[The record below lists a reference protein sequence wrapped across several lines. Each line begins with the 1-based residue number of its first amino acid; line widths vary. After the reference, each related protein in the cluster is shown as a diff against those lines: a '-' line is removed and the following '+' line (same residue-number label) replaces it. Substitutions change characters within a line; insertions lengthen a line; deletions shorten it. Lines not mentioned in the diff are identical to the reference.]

1 MLSGR
6 NESWP
11 PYIYHQGTR
20 QWYIYLEGDILTI
33 TTYSTFSLTLS
44 SAMTT
49 HRLATHWGCLR
60 VAAQCPLQNEASPQ
74 LRVALLGLSCTL
86 PSSGPAATMRYWI
99 CNRIEVK
106 LNCMLTTELKSVCN
120 FPECFRGANAAC
132 QGKHPSSGPSR
143 VLLAPP
149 GSRHW
154 IVGEVHWEEHGR
166 VCHHHTPHS
175 QGDTP

>member
-1 MLSGR
+1 MC
-6 NESWP
+6 NSWS
-11 PYIYHQGTR
+11 I
-20 QWYIYLEGDILTI
+20 
-33 TTYSTFSLTLS
+33 SLQTLCNDVY
-44 SAMTT
+44 T
-49 HRLATHWGCLR
+49 HRDTTICELYHLLSPGRTAHRLVTHWECLR

-74 LRVALLGLSCTL
+74 LHVALLGLSCTL

-106 LNCMLTTELKSVCN
+106 VNCMLTTELKSVCN

-149 GSRHW
+149 GSRH
-154 IVGEVHWEEHGR
+154 
-166 VCHHHTPHS
+166 
-175 QGDTP
+175 